1 MRLYLKNIGMLKEA
15 DVKLDGLTV
24 IAGENDTGKSTVGKV
39 LFIIL
44 KAKLFALNSK
54 TQYKNKFN
62 WLIKNIFE
70 NQSIVCNNSKIILE
84 NEIKIIYPN
93 NFEYMNNKFLEAIF
107 IETPFIFN
115 LYKTFLG
122 INTANSYAEALGFKI
137 PFNYIWWDIFVK
149 LSQTPK
155 TKSNINLE
163 EELNFIEKTI
173 NGKFKKYNDI
183 SNNKWVYLKD
193 KEYEMPNIAM
203 GIKQFGIIY
212 ALIKEGYLSKEKI
225 LIIDEPEVHL
235 HPKWQIEY
243 AKLIIRLV
251 KKGIRVL
258 ITSHSP
264 FFIEALEILSNDLH
278 TNFYL
283 AIKENNYS
291 IIKEAD
297 LNEIYQLLSESI
309 DTLEEM
315 QIESQQW

>member
-24 IAGENDTGKSTVGKV
+24 IAGENDTGKSTVGKI
-39 LFIIL
+39 LFTIL
-44 KAKLFALNSK
+44 KARLFAINSQA
-54 TQYKNKFN
+54 QYKDKLN
-62 WLIKNIFE
+62 WLIENIFE
-70 NQSIVCNNSKIILE
+70 NQSIISDNSQIVLE
-84 NEIKIIYPN
+84 NEIDIIYPYYFKYTN
-93 NFEYMNNKFLEAIF
+93 TKFLEAIF

-122 INTANSYAEALGFKI
+122 INTANSYGEALGFKI
-137 PFNYIWWDIFVK
+137 PFSYIWWDLFVK

-155 TKSNINLE
+155 TKSKIDLD
-163 EELNFIEKTI
+163 EELNFIEKTV
-173 NGKFKKYNDI
+173 NGKFKQYDDI
-183 SNNKWVYLKD
+183 SNNKWVFLKD
-193 KEYEMPNIAM
+193 KEYEMPNVAM

-212 ALIKEGYLSKEKI
+212 ALIKKGYLSKERI

-243 AKLIIRLV
+243 AKLIVKLV

-258 ITSHSP
+258 VTSHSP
-264 FFIEALEILSNDLH
+264 FFIGALEILSNDLH

-291 IIKEAD
+291 IIKEAN
-297 LNEIYQLLSESI
+297 LNEIYELLSESI